1 MPHWLRTF
9 LAEQVF
15 RMPQS
20 HVRVV
25 SGDVGE
31 ASVAPGTAGEVDG
44 RPEGFVTDEHGR
56 DNGSTSPAGEAGA
69 IAVKL

>member
-1 MPHWLRTF
+1 MRSKH
-9 LAEQVF
+9 
-15 RMPQS
+15 S
-20 HVRVV
+20 
-25 SGDVGE
+25 S
-31 ASVAPGTAGEVDG
+31 TAGEVDG